1 MARAEDGLRCAGV
14 RAEVRL
20 GEPRRLHA
28 GECGR
33 ARAIDTSSSAEAFDR
48 SPTRP
53 ARWIMHAVGKG
64 KPFRNR
70 HAPSAEETCRQ
81 PCSDVRDPRFFALLR
96 SIRSNDRF
104 RESAVAAFLRRH
116 TSRRRRARRR
126 SRICGAS
133 PSRLVR
139 GRARGTRVWWARGE
153 ASSRDW
159 IGLSRLPR
167 ARSCRNSNNR
177 APGTRGTPCRRGSP
191 RSSPRRRAGT

>member
-1 MARAEDGLRCAGV
+1 LARAEEGLRCAGV
-14 RAEVRL
+14 RAEVLL

-33 ARAIDTSSSAEAFDR
+33 ARAIDTSSSAEA
-48 SPTRP
+48 SI
-53 ARWIMHAVGKG
+53 ARRHARRDGSCMPVG

-81 PCSDVRDPRFFALLR
+81 PCSFALLR
-96 SIRSNDRF
+96 SIRSNDRLG
-104 RESAVAAFLRRH
+104 ESAVAAFLRRH

-126 SRICGAS
+126 SRVCGAS

-153 ASSRDW
+153 ASNRDW

-177 APGTRGTPCRRGSP
+177 ASGTRGTPCRRGSP

>member
-1 MARAEDGLRCAGV
+1 MARAEEGLRCAGV
-14 RAEVRL
+14 RAEVLL

-33 ARAIDTSSSAEAFDR
+33 ARAIDTSSSAEA
-48 SPTRP
+48 SI
-53 ARWIMHAVGKG
+53 ARRHARRDGSCMPVG

-70 HAPSAEETCRQ
+70 YAPSAEETCRQ
-81 PCSDVRDPRFFALLR
+81 PCSFALLR
-96 SIRSNDRF
+96 SIRSNDRLG
-104 RESAVAAFLRRH
+104 ESAVAAFLRRH

-126 SRICGAS
+126 SRVCGAS

-153 ASSRDW
+153 ASNRDW

>member
-1 MARAEDGLRCAGV
+1 LANRGDCTPESAA
-14 RAEVRL
+14 
-20 GEPRRLHA
+20 
-28 GECGR
+28 GR
-33 ARAIDTSSSAEAFDR
+33 ARLTRRRPLKLRSLADTHGAMD
-48 SPTRP
+48 
-53 ARWIMHAVGKG
+53 HACRRESETL
-64 KPFRNR
+64 PRNR

-81 PCSDVRDPRFFALLR
+81 PCSFALLR
-96 SIRSNDRF
+96 SIRSNDRLG
-104 RESAVAAFLRRH
+104 ESAVAAFLRRH

-126 SRICGAS
+126 SRVCGAS

-153 ASSRDW
+153 ASNRDW